1 MFLTANW
8 SIISFMMISLACGLN
23 FIVTPA
29 LALFKRGD
37 RVLPLKSYIP
47 YSMSNLLSYLATYL
61 QHILMIFYAIV
72 LNVSF
77 DCLVYGFTI
86 QVCAQIELMCCRLTN
101 NLKNTGDISFGQK
114 PETSD
119 SIVECVRHHLLVSIL
134 VKKIRALFMWTV
146 MIFFFFSLLI
156 VCTSIFLIS
165 KVSRRKITRKTFY
178 VLSAMRCTFIFCRRR
193 NCSALIFFQYSC
205 I

>member
-86 QVCAQIELMCCRLTN
+86 QVCAQIELMCCRLTS
-101 NLKNTGDISFGQK
+101 NLKNTGDISFGRK
-114 PETSD
+114 PKTSD
-119 SIVECVRHHLLVSIL
+119 SIVECIRHHLLVSIL
-134 VKKIRALFMWTV
+134 VKKIRALFMWTII
-146 MIFFFFSLLI
+146 IFFFCSLLI
-156 VCTSIFLIS
+156 VCTSIFLLS
-165 KVSRRKITRKTFY
+165 KVSQKKRFMY
-178 VLSAMRCTFIFCRRR
+178 P
-193 NCSALIFFQYSC
+193 
-205 I
+205 